1 MPQPSRIIQ
10 ALKENIATVI
20 VGKDEVVHL
29 ALIALLCGGHVL
41 IEDVPGVGKTTL
53 CSALARSLACSFKR
67 IQFTPDVIPS
77 DITGFSAA
85 NMKTGEMEYRPGAV
99 MSQIVL
105 ADEINRTSPKTQS
118 ALLEVMEEHQ
128 VTVDGTTY
136 RLPEPFMVLATQ
148 NPVDFVGTY
157 PLPEAQM
164 DRFFMR
170 IAIGYPSVED
180 EMEILERYSLPTSP
194 LSALQPVCYA
204 EDVIAMQAE
213 VKNIYCSREVR
224 SYVANLCAATRNH
237 PALQLGVSTR
247 AAIAL
252 IHAAQATA
260 LLDGRDFI
268 LPDDVQQMAHA
279 VLCHRMILS
288 PEARMKDQSTERVLS
303 DILARVKLPVKL
315 P

>member
-1 MPQPSRIIQ
+1 
-10 ALKENIATVI
+10 
-20 VGKDEVVHL
+20 
-29 ALIALLCGGHVL
+29 
-41 IEDVPGVGKTTL
+41 
-53 CSALARSLACSFKR
+53 
-67 IQFTPDVIPS
+67 
-77 DITGFSAA
+77 
-85 NMKTGEMEYRPGAV
+85 
-99 MSQIVL
+99 
-105 ADEINRTSPKTQS
+105 
-118 ALLEVMEEHQ
+118 
-128 VTVDGTTY
+128 
-136 RLPEPFMVLATQ
+136 
-148 NPVDFVGTY
+148 
-157 PLPEAQM
+157 
-164 DRFFMR
+164 
-170 IAIGYPSVED
+170 
-180 EMEILERYSLPTSP
+180 MEILERYSLPTSP